1 MSDESIGGDG
11 ATAAVEVGNA
21 DRRVRQRF
29 VARRHGRPCFW
40 VLADSGRLA
49 LNDLSLEGFSAPFP
63 QPPHGEFEVV
73 LQREGVPDEIR
84 GRATVVNQVPGP
96 AGAAVGCRFS
106 RLSAED
112 AERLQEWLVA
122 HVIMSATVRIT
133 EKDALAIVQ
142 GRSLV

>member
-1 MSDESIGGDG
+1 MSDEAIVGTG
-11 ATAAVEVGNA
+11 ADTAFESVNA

-40 VLADSGRLA
+40 AQRGDERTA

-63 QPPHGEFEVV
+63 LPPQGEFEVV
-73 LQREGVPDEIR
+73 LRREGVPDEIR
-84 GRATVVNQVPGP
+84 SLAVVVNQVSGPDGP
-96 AGAAVGCRFS
+96 ASGCRFVG
-106 RLSAED
+106 LSED
-112 AERLQEWLVA
+112 AAARLQEWLVA

-133 EKDALAIVQ
+133 ERDALMIVQ